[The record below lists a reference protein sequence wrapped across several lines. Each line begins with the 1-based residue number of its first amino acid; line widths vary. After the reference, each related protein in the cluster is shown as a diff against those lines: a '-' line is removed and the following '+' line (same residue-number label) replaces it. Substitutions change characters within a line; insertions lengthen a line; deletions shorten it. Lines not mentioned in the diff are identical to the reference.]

1 MFQLIKT
8 GKHDNLISKILFT
21 SYFIYQFLFVFS
33 VSELARQVAIVYS
46 VTTKL
51 IIFFFLIIMFCAA
64 YKLLRGFFS
73 KTEIIILFIVGVICL
88 ISLYNYRVVMV
99 TSNIF
104 AITAFKGEDY
114 KKIIKYYVY
123 ASAIA
128 FVLNVILGILTP
140 FNGNADQFRYGVK
153 RTRYGLGFYYTTI
166 CHFYFMS
173 IVLAYLVYKEK
184 LKLVEYIVIFIL
196 NLIIFIL
203 GDTKA
208 PFAYVIMILIMHFIL
223 EKFDKSPIYKLFEYF
238 TIISYPFCFLVCYL
252 TYIFYNP
259 SNKFLYILNEVLTG
273 RLRLTQNALNAN
285 VITIFGQTAP
295 IWRTGEFYIDSSFIT
310 MLVLNGVLVTIV
322 CLVFS
327 TYFCYISA
335 KTKKTA
341 LLIALLLIAI
351 RSMYDFGFM
360 AMQLSPFT
368 LLFYPVFDEYLE
380 GRGRK
385 I

>member
-8 GKHDNLISKILFT
+8 DKHDNLISKILFT

-33 VSELARQVAIVYS
+33 VSELARQLSIVYS
-46 VTTKL
+46 VTTKF
-51 IIFFFLIIMFCAA
+51 IIFFFIIIMFCAA
-64 YKLLRGFFS
+64 YKLLRGYFN
-73 KTEIIILFIVGVICL
+73 KTEIIILFIVGIICL

-123 ASAIA
+123 ASSSA
-128 FVLNVILGILTP
+128 FILNIILGLVTP
-140 FNGNADQFRYGVK
+140 FNGNAVQSRYGAP

-173 IVLAYLVYKEK
+173 IVLAYLVYREK
-184 LKLVEYIVIFIL
+184 LKLIEYAAIFVI
-196 NLIIFIL
+196 NLILFLL

-208 PFAYVIMILIMHFIL
+208 PFAYITLVLIMHFIL
-223 EKFDKSPIYKLFEYF
+223 EKFDKSFIYKIFENF
-238 TIISYPFCFLVCYL
+238 TIISYPFCFIVSYI
-252 TYIFYNP
+252 TYILYNP
-259 SNKFLYILNEVLTG
+259 ANPIFEMINRILTG
-273 RLRLTQNALNAN
+273 RLGLTQNALKAN
-285 VITIFGQTAP
+285 VITIFGQTSP
-295 IWRTGEFYIDSSFIT
+295 IWKAGEFYIDSSFII
-310 MLVLNGVLVTIV
+310 MLVLNGVLVTII
-322 CLVFS
+322 CLAFS
-327 TYFCYISA
+327 TFFCYISA

-368 LLFYPVFDEYLE
+368 LLFYPVLTEYLE
-380 GRGRK
+380 ERGRT

>member
-1 MFQLIKT
+1 MFNLIKT
-8 GKHDNLISKILFT
+8 DKYDAQVSKILFT

-33 VSELARQVAIVYS
+33 VSKLARDVLPVYS
-46 VTTKL
+46 VATKL
-51 IIFFFLIIMFCAA
+51 IIVSFLIIAFCAA
-64 YKLLRGFFS
+64 YKVFRGYFS
-73 KTEIIILFIVGVICL
+73 KIEIIILLIVGIIFT

-99 TSNIF
+99 IANLF

-114 KKIIKYYVY
+114 KKIIKYYVC
-123 ASAIA
+123 ASSIA
-128 FVLNVILGILTP
+128 FIINVLLGIATP
-140 FNGNADQFRYGVK
+140 FNGNSVQPRYGVD
-153 RTRYGLGFYYTTI
+153 RVRYGLGFYYTTI

-173 IVLAYLVYKEK
+173 IVLAYIVYREK
-184 LKLVEYIVIFIL
+184 LKTIEYIIIFIL

-208 PFAYVIMILIMHFIL
+208 PFAYIIMILIMHFIL
-223 EKFDKSPIYKLFEYF
+223 EKFDKGPIYKLFEGF
-238 TIISYPFCFLVCYL
+238 TIISYPFCFIVCYL
-252 TYIFYNP
+252 SYIFFTP
-259 SNKFLYILNEVLTG
+259 KIPIFKMLNTILTG
-273 RLRLTQNALNAN
+273 RLDLTQRALRAN
-285 VITIFGQTAP
+285 TITIFGQTSA
-295 IWRTGEFYIDSSFIT
+295 IWKAGEFYIDSSFIT
-310 MLVLNGVLVTIV
+310 MLVLNGVLVTII

-327 TYFCYISA
+327 TYFCYIAA

-368 LLFYPVFDEYLE
+368 LLFYPVLAEYLE
-380 GRGRK
+380 IKGKK